1 MVKKTTL
8 IQKIKEIILKEWK
21 SKSTVQDVI
30 KKQLI
35 EKKNKPFWLFF
46 FIYGGN
52 DKMIKKLILG
62 TMQTNCYVVYNDL
75 HECFIVDPGA
85 QGQKIKRFLT
95 ENELDLKAILLTHG
109 HFDHI
114 GAVDYL
120 YEQYHCP
127 IYTKKESFEIIAN
140 PQYNLSAMMCE
151 AFTLKSPIIEAED
164 TIQIAHMTVQWLLL
178 EGHCY
183 GSSMIY
189 IPEENALLSGD
200 VLFAGSIGRY
210 DFPTSSHLTTKES
223 LKKIKSLQFDARLL
237 PGHGEESTL
246 KYEQQHNP
254 FLRS

>member
-8 IQKIKEIILKEWK
+8 IQKIKEIIQKEWK
-21 SKSTVQDVI
+21 SKNTVLDVI

-35 EKKNKPFWLFF
+35 KKKNKPFWLFF
-46 FIYGGN
+46 FILKGT
-52 DKMIKKLILG
+52 KIMIKKLILG
-62 TMQTNCYVVYNDL
+62 TMQTNCYVIYNDN
-75 HECFIVDPGA
+75 HECFTIDPGA
-85 QGQKIKRFLT
+85 QGQKVAKFL
-95 ENELDLKAILLTHG
+95 EEKELELKAILLTHG

-120 YEQYHCP
+120 YERFQCP
-127 IYTKKESFEIIAN
+127 VYAQKESFEIIRN
-140 PQYNLSAMMCE
+140 PQYNLSAMMGE
-151 AFTLKSPIIEAED
+151 SFTLKAPLLEATSTMNIIG
-164 TIQIAHMTVQWLLL
+164 MTVQWLLL

-189 IPEENALLSGD
+189 VPQENALFSGD

-223 LKKIKSLQFDARLL
+223 LEKIKSLQFDARLL
-237 PGHGEESTL
+237 PGHGEESSL
-246 KYEQQHNP
+246 NYEQKHNP